1 MKRNFIGIAFLALVL
16 TTSSAWG
23 QKVNP
28 EEVFI
33 QTGEDVLRGT
43 LSHAKQGRK
52 APKALAILLP
62 GSGPTDRHGNG
73 AGPSLKTNMYDQ
85 LAELLQSQGISTLQV
100 DKRGVGESTLKGG
113 EQSLLFSDNIQDY
126 EAWWAIGRTAGY
138 ESLVL
143 VGHSE
148 GGQIALAWAA
158 KRRPEGLKGLIL
170 LAPPGENAADI
181 LWEQLS
187 RQIAPDSEYGQFA
200 KLSLDSLRAGHLLGR
215 PSPPALLSLF
225 RPSIQP
231 YLVDWFQD
239 EPMDNL
245 NRLSADLP
253 IHIFYGG
260 KDIQVQ
266 PSEAMLSWGAQNSP
280 NAQLYTCPSMT
291 HTLKSDVP
299 GQRLATYSDPDLP
312 LDAELVGTLR
322 TILSN
327 LRRHL

>member
-33 QTGEDVLRGT
+33 QMGEDVLRGT
-43 LSHAKQGRK
+43 LSHAKRGRK

-113 EQSLLFSDNIQDY
+113 EQSLLFSDNIQDC

-187 RQIAPDSEYGQFA
+187 RQIAPESEYGQFA
-200 KLSLDSLRAGHLLGR
+200 KTSLDSLRAGHFLGR

-245 NRLSADLP
+245 NRLSVDLP

-312 LDAELVGTLR
+312 LDAELVDKLR

-327 LRRHL
+327 LRMHL

>member
-1 MKRNFIGIAFLALVL
+1 MKMNRLVATLLALVV
-16 TTSSAWG
+16 SSACLWG
-23 QKVNP
+23 QSVKS
-28 EEVFI
+28 EDVFI
-33 QTGEDVLRGT
+33 QSGDDVLKGT
-43 LSHAKQGRK
+43 LSHVKQARK
-52 APKALAILLP
+52 SPKTLAIILP
-62 GSGPTDRHGNG
+62 GSGPTNRNGNG
-73 AGPSLKTNMYDQ
+73 AGPSLQTNMYDH
-85 LAELLQSQGISTLQV
+85 LAAVLQSQGISTLQV
-100 DKRGVGESTLKGG
+100 DKRGVGESSLKGG
-113 EQSLLFSDNIQDY
+113 EGSLSYSGNVQDY
-126 EAWWAIGRTAGY
+126 EAWWALGKQSGY

-148 GGQIALAWAA
+148 GGQIALTWAA
-158 KRRPEGLKGLIL
+158 KRRPEGLKGLVL

-187 RQIAPDSEYGQFA
+187 RQLAPDSEYGQFA
-200 KLSLDSLRAGHLLGR
+200 KTSLDSLKEGYLLGR

-312 LDAELVGTLR
+312 LDVELVDTLR